1 MLRLIVRELNEKELQ
16 KTDKTSKIPQIAVEL
31 VDEQGESKMRTRYIY
46 GMRGYSFQV
55 GGLNAN
61 GADVDTTVVGLGN
74 IVRAFK
80 NMTPMDSNS
89 SIYSSNVKYEN
100 IPLQLIN
107 SLALTCIMK
116 FYNSYIVG
124 APSIRSYCNEDIS
137 QPIKIDIDMPY
148 AYEDD
153 NQSKQVWKKFI
164 EETYALINEMVEKDM
179 GN

>member
-16 KTDKTSKIPQIAVEL
+16 KTDKTSNIPQIAVEL
-31 VDEQGESKMRTRYIY
+31 VNEQGETKMRTRYIY

-80 NMTPMDSNS
+80 NMSPMDSKS

-124 APSIRSYCNEDIS
+124 S

-148 AYEDD
+148 VYEDD